1 MTTIRD
7 MLRRLQIEAKD
18 VDLPP
23 HRMADMLVQLTS
35 LYANVIDEER
45 ESEFAY
51 KAVLLSQ
58 LDTEEAASRAK
69 IRAENTDAYRRM
81 RTARDCEKVTIEM
94 IRSLKI
100 ALRSKQQEHQWAGHQ

>member
-7 MLRRLQIEAKD
+7 MLRKLQIEAKD
-18 VDLPP
+18 LDLPP

-35 LYANVIDEER
+35 LYANVIEEVR

-51 KAVLLSQ
+51 KAVLFGQ

-81 RTARDCEKVTIEM
+81 RTAKDTERVTLEL
-94 IRSLKI
+94 IRSLKV
-100 ALRSKQQEHQWAGHQ
+100 ALRTKHEELRLH